1 MFNRAKRNF
10 TINGNEVCSIGV
22 NYDILMA
29 DLDDLV
35 YRVSEKLKFRDID
48 IVLTN
53 RELEYKV
60 KDICRANNWEWLRG
74 SDLSNLNLVKK
85 HLFRD
90 S

>member
-60 KDICRANNWEWLRG
+60 KDICRANNWEWLRV